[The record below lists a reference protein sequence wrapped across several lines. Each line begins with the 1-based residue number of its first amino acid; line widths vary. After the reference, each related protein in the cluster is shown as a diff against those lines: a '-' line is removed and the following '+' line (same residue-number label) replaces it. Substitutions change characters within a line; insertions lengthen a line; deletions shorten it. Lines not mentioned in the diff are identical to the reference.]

1 MSIEFL
7 MVLICI
13 FILIIIITDGF
24 IIVDNIKQNKIKEV
38 KEKHEFNVEIS
49 KLILEGKLV
58 EKSNEI
64 IDSLIREY
72 VDIYQ
77 VMVLSMNELQYISA
91 EEQDKLQKYIIY
103 KVFHSLSLD
112 VKDVISLA
120 YNTNTD
126 KELEEVV
133 SIRTKMFLLNYI
145 VEFNKE
151 IGEE

>member
-1 MSIEFL
+1 MSIGFL
-7 MVLICI
+7 MVLISI
-13 FILIIIITDGF
+13 FMLIVAITDGF
-24 IIVDNIKQNKIKEV
+24 IIVDKFKQNKIKEV
-38 KEKHEFNVEIS
+38 EKHKFNVEIS

-64 IDSLIREY
+64 IDSLIKEY

-77 VMVLSMNELQYISA
+77 VMVLSTNELQYINA

-151 IGEE
+151 IDGE

>member
-1 MSIEFL
+1 MNVGI
-7 MVLICI
+7 LILVSI
-13 FILIIIITDGF
+13 FILIVMITDGF
-24 IIVDNIKQNKIKEV
+24 IIFDKFKQNKIKEIE
-38 KEKHEFNVEIS
+38 EKHEFNVEVS

-72 VDIYQ
+72 TDIYQ
-77 VMVLSMNELQYISA
+77 VMVLSMNELQYITA

-103 KVFHSLSLD
+103 KVFHSLSPN
-112 VKDVISLA
+112 VRDVISLA

-126 KELEEVV
+126 KEIEEVV
-133 SIRTKMFLLNYI
+133 STRTKMYLLNYI

>member
-7 MVLICI
+7 IVLISI
-13 FILIIIITDGF
+13 FILIVIITDGF
-24 IIVDNIKQNKIKEV
+24 IIVDKFKQNKIKEV
-38 KEKHEFNVEIS
+38 REKHEFNVEIS
-49 KLILEGKLV
+49 KLILEDKLV

-64 IDSLIREY
+64 IDSLIKEY
-72 VDIYQ
+72 IDIYQ
-77 VMVLSMNELQYISA
+77 VMVLSMNELQYINA

-112 VKDVISLA
+112 VRDVISLA

-151 IGEE
+151 IDGE

>member
-1 MSIEFL
+1 MSIGFL
-7 MVLICI
+7 MVLISI
-13 FILIIIITDGF
+13 FMLIVAITDGF
-24 IIVDNIKQNKIKEV
+24 IIVDKFKQNKIKEI
-38 KEKHEFNVEIS
+38 EKHKFNVEIS

-64 IDSLIREY
+64 IDSLIKEY

-77 VMVLSMNELQYISA
+77 VMVLSTNELQYINA

-151 IGEE
+151 IDGE